1 MEINDILTL
10 CKAGF
15 TAEQIAQLTKPETKP
30 EPKPEPKPET
40 KPETKPEPTVDPV
53 LEKLDKLT
61 ATLQAMAI
69 HGSLQPP
76 RPEGEN
82 VDSILAS
89 IINPPIKNKE

>member
-1 MEINDILTL
+1 MDINDLLTL

-15 TAEQIAQLTKPETKP
+15 TAEQIAQITKPETKP
-30 EPKPEPKPET
+30 EPKP
-40 KPETKPEPTVDPV
+40 KPEPMAD
-53 LEKLDKLT
+53 LIIDKLDKLT

-76 RPEGEN
+76 CQEGED

-89 IINPPIKNKE
+89 IINPPIKIRSDKHGS

>member
-1 MEINDILTL
+1 MDINDLLTL

-15 TAEQIAQLTKPETKP
+15 TAEQIAQLTKPDTKP
-30 EPKPEPKPET
+30 DTKSEPA
-40 KPETKPEPTVDPV
+40 VGSIMD
-53 LEKLDKLT
+53 KLDKLT

-69 HGSLQPP
+69 HGSLQP
-76 RPEGEN
+76 RPEGED